1 MDKPLSELADA
12 VCDDKSFI
20 EFVVALIRDREH
32 SVEAEKQNPSGP
44 YVPRAGGWENTSIS
58 SFLEAGVAWAED
70 SQFGSIPTT
79 NPWKRFACFLYAGKI
94 YE

>member
-32 SVEAEKQNPSGP
+32 SVEAEKQNPSSPYGP
-44 YVPRAGGWENTSIS
+44 YAGGWENTSIS
-58 SFLEAGVAWAED
+58 SFLDAAVGWAEG
-70 SQFGSIPTT
+70 SQFGSIPAT
-79 NPWKRFACFLYAGKI
+79 NPWKRFAWFLYAGKF